1 MKKVNITDIANKI
14 QFIYGDECEKNTVGI
29 VIFSDGTE
37 YFFDEKF
44 NDKMSNDE
52 VQELLLR
59 GAVVFK
65 DGKYYKPASFDNKNV
80 SFGGGQIDLTS
91 YVKKT
96 DLISYA
102 RKIDLTSYAKKTDL
116 PTKVSQ
122 LENDSN
128 FIRQIDLTSY
138 AKKTDLPSYAKK
150 TDIPTKVSQLEND
163 SNFISSIPE
172 VKSLILTSPNGS
184 KFKITISDD
193 GQLITTPSSYTN
205 YIYNEDTFTNPTGS
219 IVPFASTYYYTSNN
233 TLREVPETG
242 VLKISNR
249 HEGTNGSLL
258 VRHGK
263 GDGNVYYIQF
273 KIKSETGII
282 AGSSQSAILDTRE
295 PVPEWT
301 TISYIY
307 TDTSAGQYAIKLEI
321 NNNGAIPGVAY
332 LKEPM
337 RINLTEIY
345 GAGNEPSDKALCDVI
360 FSTFVPGLR
369 G

>member
-65 DGKYYKPASFDNKNV
+65 DGEYHKPASFDDKNV

-128 FIRQIDLTSY
+128 FI
-138 AKKTDLPSYAKK
+138 
-150 TDIPTKVSQLEND
+150 
-163 SNFISSIPE
+163 SSIPE
-172 VKSLILTSPNGS
+172 VSSLILTSPNGS
-184 KFKITISDD
+184 KFKITVSDD
-193 GQLITTPSSYTN
+193 GQLTTTPSSYTN
-205 YIYNEDTFTNPTGS
+205 YIYNEDTFTNPANGT
-219 IVPFASTYYYTSNN
+219 VPFASTYYYTSNH
-233 TLREVPETG
+233 TTKEVPETG

-249 HEGTNGSLL
+249 NEGENGSVLI
-258 VRHGK
+258 RHGR

-273 KIKSETGII
+273 KVKSETGII
-282 AGSSQSAILDTRE
+282 AGSSQSAILDTKD
-295 PVPEWT
+295 PVTQWT
-301 TISYIY
+301 TVSYIY
-307 TDTSAGQYAIKLEI
+307 TDSSAGQYAIKLEI
-321 NNNGAIPGVAY
+321 NNNGAKPGVAY

-345 GAGNEPSDKALCDVI
+345 GAGNEPSDKAVCDVI

>member
-65 DGKYYKPASFDNKNV
+65 DGEYHKPASFDDKNV

-91 YVKKT
+91 Y
-96 DLISYA
+96 
-102 RKIDLTSYAKKTDL
+102 AKKTDL
-116 PTKVSQ
+116 
-122 LENDSN
+122 
-128 FIRQIDLTSY
+128 
-138 AKKTDLPSYAKK
+138 
-150 TDIPTKVSQLEND
+150 PTKVSQLEND

-184 KFKITISDD
+184 KFKITVSDD
-193 GQLITTPSSYTN
+193 GQLTTTPSSYTN
-205 YIYNEDTFTNPTGS
+205 YIYNEDTFTNPANGT
-219 IVPFASTYYYTSNN
+219 VPFASTYYYTSNH
-233 TLREVPETG
+233 TTKEVPETG

-249 HEGTNGSLL
+249 NEGENGSVLI
-258 VRHGK
+258 RHGR

-282 AGSSQSAILDTRE
+282 AGSSQNAILDTRE

-301 TISYIY
+301 TVSYIY
-307 TDTSAGQYAIKLEI
+307 TDSSAGQYAIKLEI
-321 NNNGAIPGVAY
+321 NNNGAKPGVAY

-345 GAGNEPSDKALCDVI
+345 GAGNEPSDKAVCDVI

>member
-29 VIFSDGTE
+29 VIFSDGTD

-65 DGKYYKPASFDNKNV
+65 DGEYHKPASFDDKNV

-91 YVKKT
+91 Y
-96 DLISYA
+96 
-102 RKIDLTSYAKKTDL
+102 AKKTDL
-116 PTKVSQ
+116 
-122 LENDSN
+122 
-128 FIRQIDLTSY
+128 
-138 AKKTDLPSYAKK
+138 
-150 TDIPTKVSQLEND
+150 PTKVSQLEND

-184 KFKITISDD
+184 KFKITVSDD
-193 GQLITTPSSYTN
+193 GQLTTTPSRYTN
-205 YIYNEDTFTNPTGS
+205 DIYNEDTFTNPANGT
-219 IVPFASTYYYTSNN
+219 VPFASTYYYTSNH
-233 TLREVPETG
+233 TTKEVPETG

-249 HEGTNGSLL
+249 NEGENGSVLI
-258 VRHGK
+258 RHGR

-282 AGSSQSAILDTRE
+282 AGSSQSAILDTHE

-301 TISYIY
+301 TVSYIY
-307 TDTSAGQYAIKLEI
+307 TDSSAGQYAIKLEI
-321 NNNGAIPGVAY
+321 NNNGAKPGVAY

-345 GAGNEPSDKALCDVI
+345 GAGNEPSDKAVCDVI

>member
-65 DGKYYKPASFDNKNV
+65 DGEYHKPASFDDKNV

-102 RKIDLTSYAKKTDL
+102 RKIDLTSYAKK
-116 PTKVSQ
+116 
-122 LENDSN
+122 
-128 FIRQIDLTSY
+128 RDLTSY
-138 AKKTDLPSYAKK
+138 AKKTDL
-150 TDIPTKVSQLEND
+150 PTKVSQLEND

-172 VKSLILTSPNGS
+172 VSSLILTSPNGS
-184 KFKITISDD
+184 KFKITVSDD
-193 GQLITTPSSYTN
+193 GQLTTTPSSYTN
-205 YIYNEDTFTNPTGS
+205 YIYNEDTFTNPANGT
-219 IVPFASTYYYTSNN
+219 VPFASTYYYTSNH
-233 TLREVPETG
+233 TTKEVPETG

-249 HEGTNGSLL
+249 NEGENGSVLI
-258 VRHGK
+258 RHGR

-301 TISYIY
+301 TVSYIY
-307 TDTSAGQYAIKLEI
+307 TDSSAGQYAIKLEI
-321 NNNGAIPGVAY
+321 NNNGAKPGVAY

-345 GAGNEPSDKALCDVI
+345 GAGNEPSDKAVCDVI

>member
-65 DGKYYKPASFDNKNV
+65 DGEYHKPASFDDKNV

-128 FIRQIDLTSY
+128 FI
-138 AKKTDLPSYAKK
+138 
-150 TDIPTKVSQLEND
+150 
-163 SNFISSIPE
+163 SSIPE
-172 VKSLILTSPNGS
+172 VNSLILTSPNGS
-184 KFKITISDD
+184 KFKITVSDD
-193 GQLITTPSSYTN
+193 GQLTTTPSRYTN
-205 YIYNEDTFTNPTGS
+205 YIYNEDTFTNPANGT
-219 IVPFASTYYYTSNN
+219 VPFASTYYYTSNH
-233 TLREVPETG
+233 TTKEVPETG

-249 HEGTNGSLL
+249 NEGENGSVLI
-258 VRHGK
+258 RHGR

-282 AGSSQSAILDTRE
+282 AGSSQSAILDTHE

-301 TISYIY
+301 TVSYIY
-307 TDTSAGQYAIKLEI
+307 TDSSAGQYAIKLEI
-321 NNNGAIPGVAY
+321 NNNGAKPGVAY

-345 GAGNEPSDKALCDVI
+345 GAGNEPSDKAICDVI

>member
-80 SFGGGQIDLTS
+80 SFGGGQ
-91 YVKKT
+91 
-96 DLISYA
+96 
-102 RKIDLTSYAKKTDL
+102 IDLTSYAKKTDL

-282 AGSSQSAILDTRE
+282 AGSSQSAILNTRE

-321 NNNGAIPGVAY
+321 NNNGAKPGVAY

>member
-65 DGKYYKPASFDNKNV
+65 DGEYHKPASFDDKNV
-80 SFGGGQIDLTS
+80 SFGGGQ
-91 YVKKT
+91 
-96 DLISYA
+96 
-102 RKIDLTSYAKKTDL
+102 IDLTSYAKKTDL

-128 FIRQIDLTSY
+128 FI
-138 AKKTDLPSYAKK
+138 
-150 TDIPTKVSQLEND
+150 
-163 SNFISSIPE
+163 SSIPE
-172 VKSLILTSPNGS
+172 VNSLILTSPNGS
-184 KFKITISDD
+184 KFKITVSDD
-193 GQLITTPSSYTN
+193 GQLTTTPSRYTN
-205 YIYNEDTFTNPTGS
+205 YIYNEDTFTNPANGT
-219 IVPFASTYYYTSNN
+219 VPFASTYYYTSNH
-233 TLREVPETG
+233 TTKEVPETG

-249 HEGTNGSLL
+249 NEGENGSVLI
-258 VRHGK
+258 RHGR

-282 AGSSQSAILDTRE
+282 AGSSQSAILDTHE

-301 TISYIY
+301 TVSYIY
-307 TDTSAGQYAIKLEI
+307 TDSSAGQYAIKLEI
-321 NNNGAIPGVAY
+321 NNNGAKPGVAY

-345 GAGNEPSDKALCDVI
+345 GAGNEPSDKAVCDVI

>member
-65 DGKYYKPASFDNKNV
+65 DGEYHKPASFDNKNV
-80 SFGGGQIDLTS
+80 SFGGG
-91 YVKKT
+91 
-96 DLISYA
+96 
-102 RKIDLTSYAKKTDL
+102 
-116 PTKVSQ
+116 
-122 LENDSN
+122 
-128 FIRQIDLTSY
+128 
-138 AKKTDLPSYAKK
+138 
-150 TDIPTKVSQLEND
+150 
-163 SNFISSIPE
+163 SIPE
-172 VKSLILTSPNGS
+172 VNSLILISPNGS
-184 KFKITISDD
+184 KFKITVSDD
-193 GQLITTPSSYTN
+193 GQLTTTPSSYTN
-205 YIYNEDTFTNPTGS
+205 YIYNEDTFTNPAHGTG
-219 IVPFASTYYYTSNN
+219 PFASTYYYTSNH
-233 TLREVPETG
+233 TTKEIPETG

-249 HEGTNGSLL
+249 NEGENGSVLI
-258 VRHGK
+258 RHGI

-282 AGSSQSAILDTRE
+282 AGSSQSAILNTRE
-295 PVPEWT
+295 SVPEWT

-307 TDTSAGQYAIKLEI
+307 TDSSAGQYAIKLEI

>member
-65 DGKYYKPASFDNKNV
+65 DGEYHKPASFDDKNV
-80 SFGGGQIDLTS
+80 SFGGGQ
-91 YVKKT
+91 
-96 DLISYA
+96 
-102 RKIDLTSYAKKTDL
+102 IDLTSYAKKTDL

-128 FIRQIDLTSY
+128 FI
-138 AKKTDLPSYAKK
+138 
-150 TDIPTKVSQLEND
+150 
-163 SNFISSIPE
+163 SSIPE
-172 VKSLILTSPNGS
+172 VNSLILTSPNGS
-184 KFKITISDD
+184 KFKITVSDD
-193 GQLITTPSSYTN
+193 GQLTTTPSSYTN
-205 YIYNEDTFTNPTGS
+205 YIYNEDTFTNPANGT
-219 IVPFASTYYYTSNN
+219 VPFASTYYYTSNH
-233 TLREVPETG
+233 TTKEVPETG

-249 HEGTNGSLL
+249 NEGENGSVLI
-258 VRHGK
+258 RHGR

-301 TISYIY
+301 TVSYIY
-307 TDTSAGQYAIKLEI
+307 TDSSAGQYAIKLEI
-321 NNNGAIPGVAY
+321 NNNGAKPGVAY

-337 RINLTEIY
+337 RINLTQIY
-345 GAGNEPSDKALCDVI
+345 GAGNEPSDKAVCDVI

>member
-65 DGKYYKPASFDNKNV
+65 DGEYHKPASFDNKNV

-91 YVKKT
+91 YVKKI
-96 DLISYA
+96 DLVSYA
-102 RKIDLTSYAKKTDL
+102 RKIDLT
-116 PTKVSQ
+116 
-122 LENDSN
+122 
-128 FIRQIDLTSY
+128 
-138 AKKTDLPSYAKK
+138 SYAKK

-172 VKSLILTSPNGS
+172 VNSLILTSPNGS
-184 KFKITISDD
+184 KFKITVSDD
-193 GQLITTPSSYTN
+193 GQLTTTPSSYTN
-205 YIYNEDTFTNPTGS
+205 YIYNEDTFTNPANGT
-219 IVPFASTYYYTSNN
+219 VPFASTYYYTSNH
-233 TLREVPETG
+233 TTKEVPETG

-249 HEGTNGSLL
+249 NEGENGSVLI
-258 VRHGK
+258 RHGR

-282 AGSSQSAILDTRE
+282 AGSSQSAILNTRE
-295 PVPEWT
+295 SVPEWT

-321 NNNGAIPGVAY
+321 NNNGAKPGVAY

-345 GAGNEPSDKALCDVI
+345 GAGNEPSDKAVCDVI

>member
-65 DGKYYKPASFDNKNV
+65 DGEYHKPASFDNKNV

-91 YVKKT
+91 YAK
-96 DLISYA
+96 
-102 RKIDLTSYAKKTDL
+102 KIDLTSYAKKTDL

-128 FIRQIDLTSY
+128 FI
-138 AKKTDLPSYAKK
+138 
-150 TDIPTKVSQLEND
+150 
-163 SNFISSIPE
+163 SSIPE
-172 VKSLILTSPNGS
+172 VNSLILTSPNGS
-184 KFKITISDD
+184 KFKITVSDD
-193 GQLITTPSSYTN
+193 GQLTTTPSSYTN
-205 YIYNEDTFTNPTGS
+205 YIYNEDTFTNPANGT
-219 IVPFASTYYYTSNN
+219 VPFASTYYYTSNH
-233 TLREVPETG
+233 TTKEVPETG

-249 HEGTNGSLL
+249 NEGENGSVLI
-258 VRHGK
+258 RHGR

-282 AGSSQSAILDTRE
+282 AGSSQSAILDTHE

-301 TISYIY
+301 TVSYIY
-307 TDTSAGQYAIKLEI
+307 TDSSAGQYAIKLEI
-321 NNNGAIPGVAY
+321 NNNGAKPGVAY

-345 GAGNEPSDKALCDVI
+345 GAGNEPSDKAVCDVI

>member
-59 GAVVFK
+59 GAVIFK
-65 DGKYYKPASFDNKNV
+65 DGEYHKPASFDDKNV
-80 SFGGGQIDLTS
+80 SFGGGQ
-91 YVKKT
+91 
-96 DLISYA
+96 
-102 RKIDLTSYAKKTDL
+102 IDLTSYAKKTDL

-128 FIRQIDLTSY
+128 FI
-138 AKKTDLPSYAKK
+138 
-150 TDIPTKVSQLEND
+150 
-163 SNFISSIPE
+163 SSIPE
-172 VKSLILTSPNGS
+172 VNSLILTSPNGS
-184 KFKITISDD
+184 KFKITVSDD
-193 GQLITTPSSYTN
+193 GQLTTTPSRYTN
-205 YIYNEDTFTNPTGS
+205 YIYNEDTFTNPANGT
-219 IVPFASTYYYTSNN
+219 VPFASTYYYTSNH
-233 TLREVPETG
+233 TTKEVPETG

-249 HEGTNGSLL
+249 NEGENGSVLI
-258 VRHGK
+258 RHGR

-282 AGSSQSAILDTRE
+282 AGSSQSAILNTRE

-301 TISYIY
+301 TVSYIY
-307 TDTSAGQYAIKLEI
+307 TDSSAGQYAIKLEI
-321 NNNGAIPGVAY
+321 NNNGAKPGVAY

-345 GAGNEPSDKALCDVI
+345 GAGNEPSDKAVCDVI

>member
-301 TISYIY
+301 TVSYIY
-307 TDTSAGQYAIKLEI
+307 TDSSAGQYAIKLEI

>member
-1 MKKVNITDIANKI
+1 MEKVNITDIANKI

-65 DGKYYKPASFDNKNV
+65 DGKYHKPASFDDKNV
-80 SFGGGQIDLTS
+80 SFGGG
-91 YVKKT
+91 
-96 DLISYA
+96 
-102 RKIDLTSYAKKTDL
+102 
-116 PTKVSQ
+116 
-122 LENDSN
+122 
-128 FIRQIDLTSY
+128 QIDLTSY

-172 VKSLILTSPNGS
+172 VNSLILTSPNGS
-184 KFKITISDD
+184 KFKITVSDD
-193 GQLITTPSSYTN
+193 GQLTTTPSSYTN
-205 YIYNEDTFTNPTGS
+205 YIYNEDTFTNPANGT
-219 IVPFASTYYYTSNN
+219 VPFASTYYYTSNH
-233 TLREVPETG
+233 TTKEVPETG

-249 HEGTNGSLL
+249 NEGENGSVLI
-258 VRHGK
+258 RHGR

-282 AGSSQSAILDTRE
+282 AGSSQSAILNTRE

-307 TDTSAGQYAIKLEI
+307 TDSSAGQYAIKLEI
-321 NNNGAIPGVAY
+321 NNNGAKPGVAY

-345 GAGNEPSDKALCDVI
+345 GAGNEPSDKAVCDVI
-360 FSTFVPGLR
+360 FSTFIPGLR

>member
-65 DGKYYKPASFDNKNV
+65 DGEYHKPASFDDKNV

-128 FIRQIDLTSY
+128 FI
-138 AKKTDLPSYAKK
+138 
-150 TDIPTKVSQLEND
+150 
-163 SNFISSIPE
+163 SSIPE
-172 VKSLILTSPNGS
+172 VNSLILTSPNGS
-184 KFKITISDD
+184 KFKITVSDD
-193 GQLITTPSSYTN
+193 GQLTTTPSRYTN
-205 YIYNEDTFTNPTGS
+205 YIYNEDTFTNPANGT
-219 IVPFASTYYYTSNN
+219 VPFASTYYYTSNH
-233 TLREVPETG
+233 TTKEVPETG

-249 HEGTNGSLL
+249 NEGENGSVLI
-258 VRHGK
+258 RHGR

-282 AGSSQSAILDTRE
+282 AGSSQSAILDTHE

-301 TISYIY
+301 TVSYIY
-307 TDTSAGQYAIKLEI
+307 TDSSAGQYAIKLEI
-321 NNNGAIPGVAY
+321 NNNGAKPGVAY

-345 GAGNEPSDKALCDVI
+345 GAGNEPSDKAVCDVI

>member
-65 DGKYYKPASFDNKNV
+65 DGEYYKPASFDNKNV

-128 FIRQIDLTSY
+128 FI
-138 AKKTDLPSYAKK
+138 
-150 TDIPTKVSQLEND
+150 
-163 SNFISSIPE
+163 SSIPE
-172 VKSLILTSPNGS
+172 ANYLILTSPNGS
-184 KFKITISDD
+184 KFKITVSDD
-193 GQLITTPSSYTN
+193 GQLTTTPSSYTN
-205 YIYNEDTFTNPTGS
+205 YIYNEDTFTNPANGT
-219 IVPFASTYYYTSNN
+219 VPFASTYYYTSNH
-233 TLREVPETG
+233 TTKEIPETG

-249 HEGTNGSLL
+249 NEGENGSVLI
-258 VRHGK
+258 RHGR

-282 AGSSQSAILDTRE
+282 AGSSQSAILDTHE

-301 TISYIY
+301 TVSYIY
-307 TDTSAGQYAIKLEI
+307 TDSSAGQYAIKLEI
-321 NNNGAIPGVAY
+321 NNNGAKPGVAY

-345 GAGNEPSDKALCDVI
+345 GAGNEPSDKAVCDVI

>member
-65 DGKYYKPASFDNKNV
+65 DGEYHKPASFDDKNV
-80 SFGGGQIDLTS
+80 SFGGGQ
-91 YVKKT
+91 
-96 DLISYA
+96 
-102 RKIDLTSYAKKTDL
+102 IDLTSYAKKTDL

-128 FIRQIDLTSY
+128 FI
-138 AKKTDLPSYAKK
+138 
-150 TDIPTKVSQLEND
+150 
-163 SNFISSIPE
+163 SSIPE
-172 VKSLILTSPNGS
+172 VSSLILTSPNGS
-184 KFKITISDD
+184 KFKITVSDD
-193 GQLITTPSSYTN
+193 GQLTTTPSRYTN
-205 YIYNEDTFTNPTGS
+205 YIYNEDTFTNPANGT
-219 IVPFASTYYYTSNN
+219 VPFASTYYYTSNH
-233 TLREVPETG
+233 TTKEVPETG

-249 HEGTNGSLL
+249 NEGENGSVLI
-258 VRHGK
+258 RHGR

-282 AGSSQSAILDTRE
+282 AGSSQSAILNTRE

-301 TISYIY
+301 TVSYIY
-307 TDTSAGQYAIKLEI
+307 TDSSAGQYAIKLEI
-321 NNNGAIPGVAY
+321 NNNGAKPGVAY

-345 GAGNEPSDKALCDVI
+345 GAGNEPSDKAVCDVI

>member
-65 DGKYYKPASFDNKNV
+65 DGEYHKPASFDNKNV

-128 FIRQIDLTSY
+128 FI
-138 AKKTDLPSYAKK
+138 
-150 TDIPTKVSQLEND
+150 
-163 SNFISSIPE
+163 SSIPE
-172 VKSLILTSPNGS
+172 VNSLILISPNGS
-184 KFKITISDD
+184 KFKITVSDD
-193 GQLITTPSSYTN
+193 GQLTTTPSSYTN
-205 YIYNEDTFTNPTGS
+205 YIYNEDTFTNPANGT
-219 IVPFASTYYYTSNN
+219 VPFASTYYYTSNH
-233 TLREVPETG
+233 TTKEVPETG

-249 HEGTNGSLL
+249 NEGENGSVLI
-258 VRHGK
+258 RHGR

-301 TISYIY
+301 TVSYIY
-307 TDTSAGQYAIKLEI
+307 TDSSAGQYAIKLEI
-321 NNNGAIPGVAY
+321 NNNGAKPGVAY

-345 GAGNEPSDKALCDVI
+345 GAGNEPSDKAVCDVI

>member
-29 VIFSDGTE
+29 VIFSDGTD

-65 DGKYYKPASFDNKNV
+65 DGEYHKPASFDNKNV

-128 FIRQIDLTSY
+128 FI
-138 AKKTDLPSYAKK
+138 
-150 TDIPTKVSQLEND
+150 
-163 SNFISSIPE
+163 SSIPE

-193 GQLITTPSSYTN
+193 GQLITTPSRYTN
-205 YIYNEDTFTNPTGS
+205 YIYNEDTFTNPANGT
-219 IVPFASTYYYTSNN
+219 VPFASTYYYTSNH
-233 TLREVPETG
+233 TTKEVPETG

-249 HEGTNGSLL
+249 NEGENGSVLI
-258 VRHGK
+258 RHGR

-282 AGSSQSAILDTRE
+282 AGSSQSAILDTHE

-301 TISYIY
+301 TVSYIY
-307 TDTSAGQYAIKLEI
+307 TDSSAGQYAIKLEI
-321 NNNGAIPGVAY
+321 NNNGAKPGVAY

-345 GAGNEPSDKALCDVI
+345 GAGNEPSDKAICDVI

>member
-65 DGKYYKPASFDNKNV
+65 DGEYHKPASFDNKNV

-96 DLISYA
+96 DLVSYA

-128 FIRQIDLTSY
+128 FI
-138 AKKTDLPSYAKK
+138 
-150 TDIPTKVSQLEND
+150 
-163 SNFISSIPE
+163 SSIPE
-172 VKSLILTSPNGS
+172 VNSLILTSPNGS
-184 KFKITISDD
+184 KFKITVSDD
-193 GQLITTPSSYTN
+193 GQLTTTPSRYTN
-205 YIYNEDTFTNPTGS
+205 YIYNEDTFTNPANGT
-219 IVPFASTYYYTSNN
+219 VPFASTYYYTSNH
-233 TLREVPETG
+233 TTKEVPETG

-249 HEGTNGSLL
+249 NEGENGSVLI
-258 VRHGK
+258 RHGR

-282 AGSSQSAILDTRE
+282 AGSSQSAILDTHE

-301 TISYIY
+301 TVSYIY
-307 TDTSAGQYAIKLEI
+307 TDSSAGQYAIKLEI
-321 NNNGAIPGVAY
+321 NNNGAKPGVAY

-345 GAGNEPSDKALCDVI
+345 GAGNEPSDKAVCDVI

>member
-65 DGKYYKPASFDNKNV
+65 DGEYHKPASFDDKNV

-128 FIRQIDLTSY
+128 FI
-138 AKKTDLPSYAKK
+138 
-150 TDIPTKVSQLEND
+150 
-163 SNFISSIPE
+163 SSIPE
-172 VKSLILTSPNGS
+172 VNSLILTSPNGS

-205 YIYNEDTFTNPTGS
+205 YIYNEDTFTNPANGTT
-219 IVPFASTYYYTSNN
+219 PFASTYYYTSNH
-233 TLREVPETG
+233 TTKEVPETG

-249 HEGTNGSLL
+249 NEGENGSVLI
-258 VRHGK
+258 RHGR

-282 AGSSQSAILDTRE
+282 AGSSQSAILNTRE

>member
-65 DGKYYKPASFDNKNV
+65 DGEYHKPASFDDKNV
-80 SFGGGQIDLTS
+80 SFGGGQ
-91 YVKKT
+91 
-96 DLISYA
+96 
-102 RKIDLTSYAKKTDL
+102 IDLTSYAKKTDL

-172 VKSLILTSPNGS
+172 VNSLILTSPNGS
-184 KFKITISDD
+184 KFKITVSDD
-193 GQLITTPSSYTN
+193 GKLTTTPSSYTN
-205 YIYNEDTFTNPTGS
+205 YIYNEDTFTNPANGT
-219 IVPFASTYYYTSNN
+219 VPFASTYYYTSNH
-233 TLREVPETG
+233 TTKEVPETG

-249 HEGTNGSLL
+249 NEGENGSVLI
-258 VRHGK
+258 RHGR

-282 AGSSQSAILDTRE
+282 AGSSQSAILNTRE
-295 PVPEWT
+295 SVPEWT
-301 TISYIY
+301 TVSYIY
-307 TDTSAGQYAIKLEI
+307 TDSSAGQYAIKLEI

>member
-65 DGKYYKPASFDNKNV
+65 DGEYHKPASFDNKNV

-128 FIRQIDLTSY
+128 FI
-138 AKKTDLPSYAKK
+138 
-150 TDIPTKVSQLEND
+150 
-163 SNFISSIPE
+163 SSIPE
-172 VKSLILTSPNGS
+172 VNSLILTSPNGS
-184 KFKITISDD
+184 KFKITVSDD
-193 GQLITTPSSYTN
+193 GQLTTTPSRYTN
-205 YIYNEDTFTNPTGS
+205 YIYNEDTFTNPANGT
-219 IVPFASTYYYTSNN
+219 VPFASTYYYTSNH
-233 TLREVPETG
+233 TTKEVPETG

-249 HEGTNGSLL
+249 NEGENGSVLI
-258 VRHGK
+258 RHGR

-282 AGSSQSAILDTRE
+282 AGSSQSAILDTHE

-301 TISYIY
+301 TVSYIY
-307 TDTSAGQYAIKLEI
+307 TDSSAGQYAIKLEI
-321 NNNGAIPGVAY
+321 NNNGAKPGVAY

-345 GAGNEPSDKALCDVI
+345 GAGNEPSDKAICDVI

>member
-29 VIFSDGTE
+29 VIFSDGTD

-65 DGKYYKPASFDNKNV
+65 DGEYHKPASFDNKNV

-128 FIRQIDLTSY
+128 FI
-138 AKKTDLPSYAKK
+138 
-150 TDIPTKVSQLEND
+150 
-163 SNFISSIPE
+163 SSIPE

-193 GQLITTPSSYTN
+193 GQLITTPSRYTN
-205 YIYNEDTFTNPTGS
+205 YIYNEDTFTNPANGT
-219 IVPFASTYYYTSNN
+219 VPFASTYYYTSNH
-233 TLREVPETG
+233 TTKEVPETG

-249 HEGTNGSLL
+249 NEGENGSVLI
-258 VRHGK
+258 RHGR

-282 AGSSQSAILDTRE
+282 AGSSQSAILDTHE

-301 TISYIY
+301 TVSYIY
-307 TDTSAGQYAIKLEI
+307 TDSSAGQYAIKLEI
-321 NNNGAIPGVAY
+321 NNNGAKPGVAY

>member
-65 DGKYYKPASFDNKNV
+65 DGEYHKPASFDNKNV

-91 YVKKT
+91 YVKKI
-96 DLISYA
+96 DLVSYA

-128 FIRQIDLTSY
+128 FI
-138 AKKTDLPSYAKK
+138 
-150 TDIPTKVSQLEND
+150 
-163 SNFISSIPE
+163 SSIPE
-172 VKSLILTSPNGS
+172 VNSLVLTSPNGS
-184 KFKITISDD
+184 KFKITVSDD
-193 GQLITTPSSYTN
+193 GQLTTTPSSYTN
-205 YIYNEDTFTNPTGS
+205 YIYNEDTFTNPANGT
-219 IVPFASTYYYTSNN
+219 VPFASTYYYTSNH
-233 TLREVPETG
+233 TTREVPETG

-249 HEGTNGSLL
+249 NEGENGSVLI
-258 VRHGK
+258 RHGR

-282 AGSSQSAILDTRE
+282 AGSSQSAILDTHE

-307 TDTSAGQYAIKLEI
+307 TDSSAGQYAIKLEI
-321 NNNGAIPGVAY
+321 NNNGAKPGVAY

-345 GAGNEPSDKALCDVI
+345 GAGNEPSDKAVCDVI

>member
-65 DGKYYKPASFDNKNV
+65 DGEYHKPASFDDKNV
-80 SFGGGQIDLTS
+80 SFGGG
-91 YVKKT
+91 
-96 DLISYA
+96 
-102 RKIDLTSYAKKTDL
+102 
-116 PTKVSQ
+116 
-122 LENDSN
+122 
-128 FIRQIDLTSY
+128 QIDLTSY

-172 VKSLILTSPNGS
+172 VNSLILTSPNGS
-184 KFKITISDD
+184 KFKITVSDD
-193 GQLITTPSSYTN
+193 GQLTTTPSSYTN
-205 YIYNEDTFTNPTGS
+205 YIYNEDTFTNPANGT
-219 IVPFASTYYYTSNN
+219 VPFASTYYYTSNH
-233 TLREVPETG
+233 TTKEVPETG

-249 HEGTNGSLL
+249 NEGENGSVLI
-258 VRHGK
+258 RHGR

-282 AGSSQSAILDTRE
+282 AGSSQSAILNTRE
-295 PVPEWT
+295 SVPEWT
-301 TISYIY
+301 TVSYIY
-307 TDTSAGQYAIKLEI
+307 TDSSAGQYAIKLEI
-321 NNNGAIPGVAY
+321 NNNGAKPGVAY

>member
-65 DGKYYKPASFDNKNV
+65 DGEYHKPASFDNKNV

-128 FIRQIDLTSY
+128 FI
-138 AKKTDLPSYAKK
+138 
-150 TDIPTKVSQLEND
+150 
-163 SNFISSIPE
+163 SSIPE
-172 VKSLILTSPNGS
+172 VNSLILTSPNGS
-184 KFKITISDD
+184 KFKITVSDD
-193 GQLITTPSSYTN
+193 GQLTTTPSRYTN
-205 YIYNEDTFTNPTGS
+205 YIYNEDTFTNPANGT
-219 IVPFASTYYYTSNN
+219 VPFASTYYYTSSH
-233 TLREVPETG
+233 TTREVPETG

-249 HEGTNGSLL
+249 NEGENGSVLI
-258 VRHGK
+258 RHGR

-282 AGSSQSAILDTRE
+282 AGSSQSAILDTHE

-301 TISYIY
+301 TVSYIY
-307 TDTSAGQYAIKLEI
+307 TDSSAGQYAIKLEI
-321 NNNGAIPGVAY
+321 NNNGSLSGAAY

-345 GAGNEPSDKALCDVI
+345 GAGNEPSDKAVCDVI

>member
-65 DGKYYKPASFDNKNV
+65 DGEYHKPASFDDKNV

-128 FIRQIDLTSY
+128 FI
-138 AKKTDLPSYAKK
+138 
-150 TDIPTKVSQLEND
+150 
-163 SNFISSIPE
+163 SSIPE
-172 VKSLILTSPNGS
+172 VNSLILTSPNGS

-205 YIYNEDTFTNPTGS
+205 YIYNEDTFTNPANGT
-219 IVPFASTYYYTSNN
+219 VPFASTYYYTSNH
-233 TLREVPETG
+233 TTKEVPETG

-249 HEGTNGSLL
+249 NEGENGSVLI
-258 VRHGK
+258 RHGR

-282 AGSSQSAILDTRE
+282 AGSSQSAILDTHE

-301 TISYIY
+301 TVSYIY
-307 TDTSAGQYAIKLEI
+307 TDSSAGQYAIKLEI
-321 NNNGAIPGVAY
+321 NNNGAKPGVAY

-345 GAGNEPSDKALCDVI
+345 GAGNEPSDKAVCDVI

>member
-29 VIFSDGTE
+29 VIFSDGTD

-65 DGKYYKPASFDNKNV
+65 DGEYHKPASFDNKNV

-128 FIRQIDLTSY
+128 FI
-138 AKKTDLPSYAKK
+138 
-150 TDIPTKVSQLEND
+150 
-163 SNFISSIPE
+163 SSIPE

-193 GQLITTPSSYTN
+193 GQLITTPSRYTN
-205 YIYNEDTFTNPTGS
+205 YIYNEDTFTNPANGT
-219 IVPFASTYYYTSNN
+219 VPFASTYYYTSNH
-233 TLREVPETG
+233 TTKEVPETG

-249 HEGTNGSLL
+249 NEGENGSVLI
-258 VRHGK
+258 RHGR

-282 AGSSQSAILDTRE
+282 AGSSQSAILDTHE

-301 TISYIY
+301 TVSYIY
-307 TDTSAGQYAIKLEI
+307 TDSSAGQYAIKLEI
-321 NNNGAIPGVAY
+321 NNNGAKPGVAY

-345 GAGNEPSDKALCDVI
+345 GAGNEPSDKAVCDVI

>member
-65 DGKYYKPASFDNKNV
+65 DGEYHKPASFDNKNV

-96 DLISYA
+96 DLTSYA
-102 RKIDLTSYAKKTDL
+102 KTIDLTSYAKKTDL

-128 FIRQIDLTSY
+128 FI
-138 AKKTDLPSYAKK
+138 
-150 TDIPTKVSQLEND
+150 
-163 SNFISSIPE
+163 SSIPE
-172 VKSLILTSPNGS
+172 VNSLILTSPNGS
-184 KFKITISDD
+184 KFKITVSDD
-193 GQLITTPSSYTN
+193 GQLTTTPSSYTN
-205 YIYNEDTFTNPTGS
+205 YIYNEDTFTNPANGT
-219 IVPFASTYYYTSNN
+219 VPFASTYYYTSNH
-233 TLREVPETG
+233 TTKEVPETG

-249 HEGTNGSLL
+249 NEGENGSVLI
-258 VRHGK
+258 RHGR

-301 TISYIY
+301 TVSYIY
-307 TDTSAGQYAIKLEI
+307 TDSSAGQYAIKLEI
-321 NNNGAIPGVAY
+321 NNNGAKPGVAY

>member
-29 VIFSDGTE
+29 VIFSDGTD

-65 DGKYYKPASFDNKNV
+65 DGEYHKPASFDDKNV

-128 FIRQIDLTSY
+128 FI
-138 AKKTDLPSYAKK
+138 
-150 TDIPTKVSQLEND
+150 
-163 SNFISSIPE
+163 SSIPE

-184 KFKITISDD
+184 KFKITVSDD
-193 GQLITTPSSYTN
+193 GQLITTPSRYTN
-205 YIYNEDTFTNPTGS
+205 YIYNEDTFTNPANGT
-219 IVPFASTYYYTSNN
+219 VPFASTYYYTSNH
-233 TLREVPETG
+233 TTKEVPETG

-249 HEGTNGSLL
+249 NEGENGSVLI
-258 VRHGK
+258 RHGR

-282 AGSSQSAILDTRE
+282 AGSSQSAILDTHE

-301 TISYIY
+301 TVSYIY
-307 TDTSAGQYAIKLEI
+307 TDSSAGQYAIKLEI
-321 NNNGAIPGVAY
+321 NNNGAKPGVAY

-345 GAGNEPSDKALCDVI
+345 GAGNEPSDKAVCDVI

>member
-1 MKKVNITDIANKI
+1 MKKVNITDIANKR

-65 DGKYYKPASFDNKNV
+65 DGEYHKPASFDNKNV

-91 YVKKT
+91 YVKKI
-96 DLISYA
+96 DLVSYA
-102 RKIDLTSYAKKTDL
+102 RKIDLT
-116 PTKVSQ
+116 
-122 LENDSN
+122 
-128 FIRQIDLTSY
+128 
-138 AKKTDLPSYAKK
+138 SYAKK

-172 VKSLILTSPNGS
+172 VNSLILTSPNGS
-184 KFKITISDD
+184 KSKITVSDD
-193 GQLITTPSSYTN
+193 GKLTTTPSSYTN
-205 YIYNEDTFTNPTGS
+205 YIYNEDTFTDPAHGT
-219 IVPFASTYYYTSNN
+219 VPFASTYYYTPNN
-233 TLREVPETG
+233 TTKEVPETG
-242 VLKISNR
+242 VLKISNKN
-249 HEGTNGSLL
+249 EGENGSVLI
-258 VRHGK
+258 RHGR

-282 AGSSQSAILDTRE
+282 AGSSQSAILDTKD
-295 PVPEWT
+295 PVSQWT
-301 TISYIY
+301 TVSYIY
-307 TDTSAGQYAIKLEI
+307 TDSSAGQYAIKLEI
-321 NNNGAIPGVAY
+321 NNNGAKPGVAY

>member
-65 DGKYYKPASFDNKNV
+65 DGEYHKPASFDDKNV
-80 SFGGGQIDLTS
+80 SFGGGQ
-91 YVKKT
+91 
-96 DLISYA
+96 
-102 RKIDLTSYAKKTDL
+102 IDLTSYAKKTDL

-172 VKSLILTSPNGS
+172 VNSLILTSPNGS
-184 KFKITISDD
+184 KFKITVSDD
-193 GQLITTPSSYTN
+193 GKLTTTPSSYTN
-205 YIYNEDTFTNPTGS
+205 YIYNEDTFTNPANGT
-219 IVPFASTYYYTSNN
+219 VPFASTYYYTSNH
-233 TLREVPETG
+233 TTKEVPETG

-249 HEGTNGSLL
+249 NEGENGSVLI
-258 VRHGK
+258 RHGR

-282 AGSSQSAILDTRE
+282 AGSSQSAILNTRE
-295 PVPEWT
+295 SVPEWT
-301 TISYIY
+301 TVSYIY
-307 TDTSAGQYAIKLEI
+307 TDSSAGQYAIKLEI
-321 NNNGAIPGVAY
+321 NNNGAKPGVAY

>member
-65 DGKYYKPASFDNKNV
+65 DGEYHKPASFDDKNV

-128 FIRQIDLTSY
+128 FI
-138 AKKTDLPSYAKK
+138 
-150 TDIPTKVSQLEND
+150 
-163 SNFISSIPE
+163 SSIPE
-172 VKSLILTSPNGS
+172 VNSLILTSPNGS
-184 KFKITISDD
+184 KFKITVSDD
-193 GQLITTPSSYTN
+193 GKLTTTPSSYTN
-205 YIYNEDTFTNPTGS
+205 YIYNEDTFTNPALG
-219 IVPFASTYYYTSNN
+219 IVPFTNYYYTPNN
-233 TLREVPETG
+233 TTKEVPETG

-249 HEGTNGSLL
+249 NEGENGSVLI
-258 VRHGK
+258 RHGR

-282 AGSSQSAILDTRE
+282 AGSSQSAILNTRE

-345 GAGNEPSDKALCDVI
+345 GAGNEPSDKAVCDVI

>member
-65 DGKYYKPASFDNKNV
+65 DGEYHKPASFDDKNV

-128 FIRQIDLTSY
+128 FI
-138 AKKTDLPSYAKK
+138 
-150 TDIPTKVSQLEND
+150 
-163 SNFISSIPE
+163 SSIPE
-172 VKSLILTSPNGS
+172 VNSLILTSPNGS
-184 KFKITISDD
+184 KFKITVSDD
-193 GQLITTPSSYTN
+193 GQLTTTPSSYTN
-205 YIYNEDTFTNPTGS
+205 YIYNEDTFTNPANGT
-219 IVPFASTYYYTSNN
+219 VPFASTYYYTSNH
-233 TLREVPETG
+233 TTKEVPETG

-249 HEGTNGSLL
+249 NEGENGSVLI
-258 VRHGK
+258 RHGR

-301 TISYIY
+301 TVSYIY
-307 TDTSAGQYAIKLEI
+307 TDSSAGQYAIKLEL
-321 NNNGAIPGVAY
+321 NNNGAKPGVAY

-345 GAGNEPSDKALCDVI
+345 GAGNEPSDKAVCDVI

>member
-65 DGKYYKPASFDNKNV
+65 DGEYHKPASFDNKNV

-96 DLISYA
+96 DL
-102 RKIDLTSYAKKTDL
+102 
-116 PTKVSQ
+116 
-122 LENDSN
+122 
-128 FIRQIDLTSY
+128 
-138 AKKTDLPSYAKK
+138 
-150 TDIPTKVSQLEND
+150 PTKVSQLEND

-172 VKSLILTSPNGS
+172 VNSLILTSPNGS
-184 KFKITISDD
+184 KFKITVSDD
-193 GQLITTPSSYTN
+193 GQLTTTPSRYTN
-205 YIYNEDTFTNPTGS
+205 YIYNEDTFTNPANGT
-219 IVPFASTYYYTSNN
+219 VPFASTYYYTSNH
-233 TLREVPETG
+233 TTKEVPETG

-249 HEGTNGSLL
+249 NEGENGSVLI
-258 VRHGK
+258 RHGR

-282 AGSSQSAILDTRE
+282 AGSSQSAILDTHE

-301 TISYIY
+301 TVSYIY
-307 TDTSAGQYAIKLEI
+307 TDSSAGQYAIKLEI
-321 NNNGAIPGVAY
+321 NNNGAKPGVAY

-345 GAGNEPSDKALCDVI
+345 GAGNEPSDKAVCDVI

>member
-65 DGKYYKPASFDNKNV
+65 DGEYHKPASFDDKNV

-128 FIRQIDLTSY
+128 FI
-138 AKKTDLPSYAKK
+138 
-150 TDIPTKVSQLEND
+150 
-163 SNFISSIPE
+163 SSIPE
-172 VKSLILTSPNGS
+172 VNSLILTSPNGS
-184 KFKITISDD
+184 KFKITVSDD
-193 GQLITTPSSYTN
+193 GQLTTTPSRYTN
-205 YIYNEDTFTNPTGS
+205 YIYNEDTFTNPANGT
-219 IVPFASTYYYTSNN
+219 VPFASTYYYTSNH
-233 TLREVPETG
+233 TTREVPETG

-249 HEGTNGSLL
+249 NEGENGSVLI
-258 VRHGK
+258 RHGR

-282 AGSSQSAILDTRE
+282 AGSSQSAILDTHE

-301 TISYIY
+301 TVSYIY
-307 TDTSAGQYAIKLEI
+307 TDSSAGQYAIKLEI
-321 NNNGAIPGVAY
+321 NNNGAKPGVAY

-345 GAGNEPSDKALCDVI
+345 GAGNEPSDKAICDVI

>member
-65 DGKYYKPASFDNKNV
+65 DGEYHKPASFDNKNV

-128 FIRQIDLTSY
+128 FI
-138 AKKTDLPSYAKK
+138 
-150 TDIPTKVSQLEND
+150 
-163 SNFISSIPE
+163 SSIPE
-172 VKSLILTSPNGS
+172 VNSLILTSPNGS
-184 KFKITISDD
+184 KFKITVSDD
-193 GQLITTPSSYTN
+193 GQLTTTPSSYTN
-205 YIYNEDTFTNPTGS
+205 YIYNEDTFTNPANGT
-219 IVPFASTYYYTSNN
+219 VPFASTYYYTSNH
-233 TLREVPETG
+233 TTKEVPETG

-249 HEGTNGSLL
+249 NEGENGSVLI
-258 VRHGK
+258 RHGR

-301 TISYIY
+301 TVSYIY
-307 TDTSAGQYAIKLEI
+307 TDSSAGQYAIKLEI
-321 NNNGAIPGVAY
+321 NNNGAKPGVAY

-345 GAGNEPSDKALCDVI
+345 GAGNEPSDKAVCDVI

>member
-65 DGKYYKPASFDNKNV
+65 DGEYHKPASFDDKNV

-128 FIRQIDLTSY
+128 FI
-138 AKKTDLPSYAKK
+138 
-150 TDIPTKVSQLEND
+150 
-163 SNFISSIPE
+163 SSIPE

-184 KFKITISDD
+184 KFKITVSDD
-193 GQLITTPSSYTN
+193 GQLITTPSRYTN
-205 YIYNEDTFTNPTGS
+205 YIYNEDTFTNPANGT
-219 IVPFASTYYYTSNN
+219 VPFASTYYYTSNH
-233 TLREVPETG
+233 TTKEVPETG

-249 HEGTNGSLL
+249 NEGENGSVLI
-258 VRHGK
+258 RHGR

-282 AGSSQSAILDTRE
+282 AGSSQSAILDTHE

-301 TISYIY
+301 TVSYIY
-307 TDTSAGQYAIKLEI
+307 TDSSAGQYAIKLEI
-321 NNNGAIPGVAY
+321 NNNGAKPGVAY

-345 GAGNEPSDKALCDVI
+345 GAGNEPSDKAICDVI

>member
-65 DGKYYKPASFDNKNV
+65 DGEYHKPASFDDKNV

-128 FIRQIDLTSY
+128 FI
-138 AKKTDLPSYAKK
+138 
-150 TDIPTKVSQLEND
+150 
-163 SNFISSIPE
+163 SSIPE
-172 VKSLILTSPNGS
+172 VNSLILTSPNGS
-184 KFKITISDD
+184 KFKITVSDD
-193 GQLITTPSSYTN
+193 GQLITTPSRYTN
-205 YIYNEDTFTNPTGS
+205 YIYNEDTFTNPANGT
-219 IVPFASTYYYTSNN
+219 VPFASTYYYTSNH
-233 TLREVPETG
+233 TTKEVPETG

-249 HEGTNGSLL
+249 NEGENGSVLI
-258 VRHGK
+258 RHGR

-282 AGSSQSAILDTRE
+282 AGSSQSAILDTHE
-295 PVPEWT
+295 PVPEWIT
-301 TISYIY
+301 VSYIY
-307 TDTSAGQYAIKLEI
+307 TDSSAGQYAIKLEI
-321 NNNGAIPGVAY
+321 NNNGSLSGAAY

-345 GAGNEPSDKALCDVI
+345 GAGNEPSDKAVCDVI